1 MRITRKPTNNTLA
14 TLKSAS
20 RPVVMVLNG
29 RVKPP
34 PVGVVGPLLLLPLL
48 PLLLDPVGAPDIAV
62 GVWLLV
68 DVGVVPGFAVA
79 VA

>member
-1 MRITRKPTNNTLA
+1 M
-14 TLKSAS
+14 
-20 RPVVMVLNG
+20 VMALNG

-48 PLLLDPVGAPDIAV
+48 PLLLDVVGTPDIAV
-62 GVWLLV
+62 GVWLLLE
-68 DVGVVPGFAVA
+68 VGVVPGFVVA